1 MSTYID
7 SILLFILCGIVY
19 PGKQF
24 DALHLLG
31 ILFLIALYCFELV
44 SNTNRNR
51 SNLSIIVLIFSF
63 FFPELSVLLPWHSY
77 VLFLNRL
84 PAFALLYALPFSVII
99 AKIQVMATLRLF
111 LLWHF
116 PIILHTTT
124 MCVPNYPKPFIHYV
138 TTA

>member
-7 SILLFILCGIVY
+7 SILLFMLCGILY

-84 PAFALLYALPFSVII
+84 PSHCYMLYHFFVII
-99 AKIQVMATLRLF
+99 AKIQVMSTLRLF